1 MQRVRQLAAL
11 MGGQLRCAGLNN
23 CSAALYSTLAPD
35 GRGPRAL
42 GRARNFAAPT
52 RRLQSRRNEIN
63 RRHAAGKRDRVIM
76 LIRSRET
83 KARTDDTGDR
93 PTVFQVAWI
102 RPIAGFCCDLA
113 VLTIF
118 WRDWIES
125 LIGYDPDQHD
135 GTVECLIAIALL
147 SSAPYWCSRRAPNG
161 ADHGPRLSSS
171 SD

>member
-1 MQRVRQLAAL
+1 
-11 MGGQLRCAGLNN
+11 
-23 CSAALYSTLAPD
+23 
-35 GRGPRAL
+35 
-42 GRARNFAAPT
+42 
-52 RRLQSRRNEIN
+52 
-63 RRHAAGKRDRVIM
+63 M

-102 RPIAGFCCDLA
+102 RPIAGFCCGLA

-118 WRDWIES
+118 WRDWIET
-125 LIGYDPDQHD
+125 LTGYDPDQHD

-147 SSAPYWCSRRAPNG
+147 SSAPYWRSRRAPNG